1 MDCGEVP
8 SWREQTEMDLRRAG
22 TGLDAMEA
30 DASLSAPRNLEARS
44 RALDELAF
52 LQELFHVR
60 GLDAEEPLV
69 ARACALQRDLERVDQ
84 RLYRRMRQRIRAGGY
99 TPPSLRAALERYAGN
114 RPAQR
119 AGSITGYDAL
129 DVLVHG
135 LLLSNPTPAETVI
148 RSPEMIQYEAT
159 PARAVLAMV
168 DDAQIGPEDVFYD
181 LGAGLGHIA
190 ILVHLLTGAQARGVE
205 IEPAF
210 CAYARASAEELRLS
224 AVRFIAAD
232 ARQADYGE
240 GTVFFL
246 FTPFRGAM
254 LCAVLG
260 RLQEQTTRHT
270 IRVCT
275 YGTCTHEVAKAQWL
289 QVQHAD
295 MVHDFRLAVFRSERQ
310 GRGRTSSLSSDGA

>member
-1 MDCGEVP
+1 MDSGEVP
-8 SWREQTEMDLRRAG
+8 SWRERTEIDLRRAG

-30 DASLSAPRNLEARS
+30 DASLFAPRNLEARS

-52 LQELFHVR
+52 LQELFRMR
-60 GLDAEEPLV
+60 GLDM
-69 ARACALQRDLERVDQ
+69 DER
-84 RLYRRMRQRIRAGGY
+84 LFRRMRQRIRAGGY
-99 TPPSLRAALERYAGN
+99 TPRSLRAALERYAGY

-119 AGSITGYDAL
+119 AGLIAGYDAL

-135 LLLSNPTPAETVI
+135 LLLPNPTPGETVI
-148 RSPEMIQYEAT
+148 RSPEMVQYEAT

-168 DDAQIGPEDVFYD
+168 DDAQIGSEDVFYD
-181 LGAGLGHIA
+181 LGAGLGHIV

-205 IEPAF
+205 VEPAF

-224 AVRFIAAD
+224 GVRFIAAD

-254 LCAVLG
+254 LRAVLG
-260 RLQEQTTRHT
+260 RLQEQAARRT

-275 YGTCTHEVAKAQWL
+275 YGTCTHEVAKAPWL
-289 QVQHAD
+289 QVQDAD
-295 MVHDFRLAVFRSERQ
+295 MVHDFRLAVFRSVPQ
-310 GRGRTSSLSSDGA
+310 GNDRTPSLSSDGA

>member
-1 MDCGEVP
+1 MDSGEVP
-8 SWREQTEMDLRRAG
+8 SWRERTEIDLRRAG

-30 DASLSAPRNLEARS
+30 DASLFAPRNLEARS

-52 LQELFHVR
+52 LQELFRMR
-60 GLDAEEPLV
+60 GLDMDEPLV
-69 ARACALQRDLERVDQ
+69 ARARSLQRGLEEVDE
-84 RLYRRMRQRIRAGGY
+84 RLFRRMRQRIRAGGY
-99 TPPSLRAALERYAGN
+99 TPRSLRAALERYAGY

-119 AGSITGYDAL
+119 AGLIAGYDAL

-135 LLLSNPTPAETVI
+135 LLLPNPTPEETVI
-148 RSPEMIQYEAT
+148 RSPEMVQYEAT
-159 PARAVLAMV
+159 PARAALAMI

-181 LGAGLGHIA
+181 LGAGLGHIV

-205 IEPAF
+205 VEPAF

-224 AVRFIAAD
+224 GVRFIAAD

-254 LCAVLG
+254 LRAVLG
-260 RLQEQTTRHT
+260 RLQEQAARRT

-275 YGTCTHEVAKAQWL
+275 YGTCTHEVAKALWL
-289 QVQHAD
+289 QVQDAD
-295 MVHDFRLAVFRSERQ
+295 MVHDFRLAVFRSVPQ
-310 GRGRTSSLSSDGA
+310 GNDRTPSLSSDGA